1 MLELLK
7 KSEAV
12 AVLCLLTV
20 NANDE
25 IKLEELSSMLGNPF
39 FIEHVTDKIGPHP
52 RFLQEFSKTK
62 AQLGETGMEK
72 KAIAALKSAFPAF
85 QVKTLAL
92 MTHIATADDEYDQSE
107 KTLIARVA
115 KELGVPIE
123 DINPEVEKMQEAII
137 NKPEASQKNK
147 AKNSKEKTEEEVKET
162 KTEEIIE
169 EEKTE
174 KQTNEKPA
182 KK

>member
-12 AVLCLLTV
+12 TVLCLLTV

-62 AQLGETGMEK
+62 AQLGESGMEK

-85 QVKTLAL
+85 LVKTLAL
-92 MTHIATADDEYDQSE
+92 MTLIATADDEYDQSE

-123 DINPEVEKMQEAII
+123 DINPEVEKMQEAIL
-137 NKPEASQKNK
+137 NKPEAPQENK
-147 AKNSKEKTEEEVKET
+147 AENAKENAEEEVKKT
-162 KTEEIIE
+162 KAEEIIE
-169 EEKTE
+169 EEKTDG
-174 KQTNEKPA
+174 KPA
-182 KK
+182 EK